1 MSKTIIAGG
10 RDFDGYNFLKEN
22 IDKLDITITEV
33 VSGKCQGVDLFGEK
47 YAKENEIKIKEF
59 PANWKQ
65 FGKAAGPIRNGEMAK
80 YADTLIAFWD
90 QKSKGTK
97 SMIDLAKKNGLTVYV
112 INY

>member
-1 MSKTIIAGG
+1 MNKTIIAGG
-10 RDFDGYNFLKEN
+10 RGFDDYEFLKESVDALE
-22 IDKLDITITEV
+22 IDITEV
-33 VSGKCQGVDLFGEK
+33 VSGKCKGVDLFGEQ

-65 FGKAAGPIRNGEMAK
+65 FGRSAGPIRNGEMAK

-97 SMIDLAKKNGLTVYV
+97 SMINLAKKNGLTVHV